1 MYCWNLVVQVSRM
14 ENLEQEEGRMLV
26 VVEYLMAVE

>member
-1 MYCWNLVVQVSRM
+1 MVQVSRM
-14 ENLEQEEGRMLV
+14 ENLEQEEEGRMLV

>member
-1 MYCWNLVVQVSRM
+1 MVQVSRK
-14 ENLEQEEGRMLV
+14 ENLEQEEEGRMLV